1 MEPPNKG
8 HYGKGDR
15 HHFVPFREAVPI
27 SEIEYYT
34 ISKSTRVKT
43 SVLCREV
50 VPISEVEYYTI
61 SKSMRVKTSVLCRE
75 VVPISE
81 GPLLEVPLWLINV
94 RGMC

>member
-15 HHFVPFREAVPI
+15 HHFGPF
-27 SEIEYYT
+27 
-34 ISKSTRVKT
+34 
-43 SVLCREV
+43 REV
-50 VPISEVEYYTI
+50 VPISEIEYYTI

-81 GPLLEVPLWLINV
+81 SPLLEVPLWLINV